1 MNTELQLRIDALS
14 EEIRSY
20 PRPIAHC
27 DEQLSGLIEER
38 ARLLKE
44 LNSNDEHGR
53 CSPTATW
60 TNDGGFNAA

>member
-1 MNTELQLRIDALS
+1 MNTELQLRIEALS

-20 PRPIAHC
+20 PRPIARC
-27 DEQLSGLIEER
+27 DEQLSGLIEQR
-38 ARLLKE
+38 ALLLKE
-44 LNSNDEHGR
+44 LSDSNEHGR